1 MSSAGL
7 CAFAAHSADNH
18 VFLASPRIEVHETQ
32 NSPNLQDSNDDEIS
46 LLDLLATVTENLT
59 LLVIGPLLAGLVA
72 LGVTFVVPPT
82 YESRSVLRLEESTI
96 ALIKSDDL
104 LTPLLPKAPWIKK
117 DAPLSGR
124 LQRLR
129 DEVES
134 TYNKKDKTLTISVSG
149 PSPQESQQLHNAV
162 INELRKQMR
171 PKGLSL
177 EQIETRRATTQST
190 LDELS
195 QVIASLAQNITR
207 MNGDSEASS
216 RAYSLLVTQRL
227 NSQQTL
233 QDIEFSLKPF
243 GDEAFVQTPSLPD
256 KPTKPKK
263 GLIAVITTLGA
274 GVGLL
279 VFVLLRQ
286 ALRNAKRHNP
296 QDAERLATIKKNTA
310 KSVGLG
316 DRQL

>member
-1 MSSAGL
+1 M
-7 CAFAAHSADNH
+7 
-18 VFLASPRIEVHETQ
+18 HETQ

-46 LLDLLATVTENLT
+46 LLDLLATVTENLR
-59 LLVIGPLLAGLVA
+59 LLLIGPLLAGLVA

-82 YESRSVLRLEESTI
+82 YESSSILRLEESAA
-96 ALIKSDDL
+96 ALIDSDDL
-104 LTPLLPKAPWIKK
+104 LTPLLQQAPWIKK
-117 DAPLSGR
+117 DALLSVR
-124 LQRLR
+124 LQKLR
-129 DEVES
+129 ADIKS
-134 TYNKKDKTLTISVSG
+134 SYNKKNKTLTISVSG

-177 EQIETRRATTQST
+177 EQIERRRATAQST

-195 QVIASLAQNITR
+195 QVISRLAQNITR
-207 MNGDSEASS
+207 MSGDSEASS
-216 RAYSLLVTQRL
+216 QVYSLLLTQRL

-233 QDIEFSLKPF
+233 QDIELSLKPF

-263 GLIAVITTLGA
+263 RLIAVVTTLATGF
-274 GVGLL
+274 GLL
-279 VFVLLRQ
+279 VFVFLRQ

-296 QDAERLATIKKNTA
+296 QDAERLAVIKKNTA
-310 KSVGLG
+310 KSLGLG
-316 DRQL
+316 DSQL